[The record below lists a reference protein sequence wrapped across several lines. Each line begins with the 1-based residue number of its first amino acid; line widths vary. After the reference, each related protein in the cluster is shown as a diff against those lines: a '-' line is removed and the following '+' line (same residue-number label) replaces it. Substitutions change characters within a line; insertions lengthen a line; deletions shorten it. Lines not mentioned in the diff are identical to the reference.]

1 MDRPIVAVTM
11 GDPAG
16 IGPEIII
23 KAFMNGEIQNVSRPI
38 VVGDAKVLTDALK
51 YTKIGQVEINAVKNV
66 NDARFMKGVIDVIDL
81 EQIDP
86 LKIKMGQVSAVCGKA
101 AVAYLDKAI
110 KLAMDKEVDAI
121 ATAPINKEA
130 IHKAGYHFHG
140 HTGDTREADKDEEL
154 CDDVRLR
161 SFLGDAGHDPH
172 SALQSEQEHYQEKS
186 PQHHQARQ
194 RVPVTE
200 RGKKPKIGVAGLNPH
215 AGEAGI
221 FGKEEKTAIRPAV
234 EEAKKLGINVKGPVS
249 PDGIFYLA
257 NVGVFDIVIAM
268 YHDQG
273 LIPLKLLSFNR
284 SVNVTVGLPIIRT
297 SVDHGTGFDI
307 AGKGWANP
315 TSLVEAIKVAA
326 HFAKVKKEQ

>member
-11 GDPAG
+11 GDAAG

-23 KAFMNGEIQNVSRPI
+23 KAFMQGEIQNVSRP
-38 VVGDAKVLTDALK
+38 VVIGDTRVISNALK
-51 YTKIGQVEINAVKNV
+51 FVKGAQLQVNSICNISQ
-66 NDARFMKGVIDVIDL
+66 ARFIKGVIDVYDTANL
-81 EQIDP
+81 DP
-86 LKIKMGQVSAVCGKA
+86 AKIKIGQVSAPCGKA
-101 AVAYLDKAI
+101 AVECLEKAI
-110 KLAMDKEVDAI
+110 KLAMDKEVAAI

-130 IHKAGYHFHG
+130 IHKAGYRFHG
-140 HTGDTREADKDEEL
+140 HTEILAKRTKTKNYAMMFVSDAFWVMLVTTHMPLSKVSKNISKKKVLQTIKLAHD
-154 CDDVRLR
+154 
-161 SFLGDAGHDPH
+161 FLLKA
-172 SALQSEQEHYQEKS
+172 
-186 PQHHQARQ
+186 
-194 RVPVTE
+194 

-215 AGEAGI
+215 AGEGGI
-221 FGKEEKTAIRPAV
+221 FGNEEKKAIKPAV

-315 TSLVEAIKVAA
+315 TSLIEAIKVAA
-326 HFAKVKKEQ
+326 HFAKTRD